1 MAELTDLAVIREVLT
16 RHGFSFSKALGQNF
30 LVNPAV
36 CPLMAERCGADEN
49 TGVLEIGPG
58 LGVLTK
64 ELALRAKKVVSVE
77 LDKRLLPVLDETMQA
92 FGNVT
97 VVNADILET
106 DLPALFAEHFS
117 GMPVVVC
124 ANLPYYITSPVI
136 LRLLESGLP
145 IGAVTVMV
153 QKEVALRL
161 CAAPG
166 SKTAGALTVMAD
178 YYAEAS
184 RLFDVSKGSFYPAP
198 QVDSAVIKLTMR
210 SAPAVDVDDDARF
223 FRLVKAAF
231 SQKRKTLCNAVSAAL
246 SCPKETV
253 LAALEDCGLPPAVR
267 AEALTTAQFGD
278 LYHALQQR
286 GVLTD

>member
-1 MAELTDLAVIREVLT
+1 MAELTDLAVIREVLA

-36 CPLMAERCGADEN
+36 CPEMAALCGADGSC
-49 TGVLEIGPG
+49 GVLEIGPG

-64 ELALRAKKVVSVE
+64 ELAKRAKKVVSVE

-92 FGNVT
+92 FNNVT
-97 VVNADILET
+97 IFNADILEA

-117 GMPVVVC
+117 GLRVVVC

-145 IGAVTVMV
+145 IAAITVMV
-153 QKEVALRL
+153 QKEVAQRL
-161 CAAPG
+161 CAKPG
-166 SKTAGALTVMAD
+166 TKTAGALPVMAD

-210 SAPAVDVDDDARF
+210 PTPAVAVDSSERF

-231 SQKRKTLCNAVSAAL
+231 SQKRKTLSNAVSSTL
-246 SCPKETV
+246 HLPKQTV
-253 LAALEDCGLPPAVR
+253 LDALGDSGLPEAVR

-278 LYHALQQR
+278 LYHALQAR
-286 GVLTD
+286 GVLSA